1 MKRSE
6 VPVNVSDYLSWKWIF
21 AFSIIIII
29 FFFQE
34 YVSAQSQDESI
45 ISSNYD
51 RCMDQSGGITSN
63 MLDCIGAENKRLDIV
78 LDKTYR
84 DIYQNLLPNSRRVLE
99 RDQKAWKE
107 KTRRRCERDPDMAM
121 FDGGSYTTVIYS
133 ECFRGQTAARIE
145 WLKERFAGRY

>member
-21 AFSIIIII
+21 AFSII

-34 YVSAQSQDESI
+34 EMSSQSI

-51 RCMDQSGGITSN
+51 RCMDRSGGITSN
-63 MLDCIGAENKRLDIV
+63 MLDCIGAENKRLDID

>member
-21 AFSIIIII
+21 AFSII

-34 YVSAQSQDESI
+34 EMSAQSI

-51 RCMDQSGGITSN
+51 RCMDRSGGITSN
-63 MLDCIGAENKRLDIV
+63 MLDCIGAENKRLDIA

-145 WLKERFAGRY
+145 WLKARFAGRY